1 MLRPTL
7 IGAAVLAASATLSA
21 QSPLLITEFAVTP
34 TAGEMVEFYNPGAE
48 PVDLTNYYIS
58 DATFAG
64 GGTYYY
70 NIVIGAPGGGGFGDF
85 SARFPAGASIAPG
98 EYQTVAFA
106 DADGAEG
113 FFNTYGV
120 LPTYECIG
128 NAVPPFNDPTV
139 ADMLE
144 AVPGS
149 INGGGGLTNSGEMCT
164 IFYWDGNSDLVTDVD
179 YVMWGDTNEGV
190 DKTGVSIDGPDADGT
205 ASTYLD
211 DVDLGSQAFMST
223 HSFGNS
229 NQRQMMSEGLE
240 TTLGGNGA
248 DGNNEMSENLAATF
262 VEAVW
267 TPNARTATAVDY
279 SWSNNNDGT
288 YDITSTGGTPNGALI
303 GLFAMAGGNFAVG
316 QCPGDGL
323 SVMLGGPTALAFGT
337 FDAAGEVNATLA
349 VMAGLG
355 TLHMQVID
363 VSACKITNVVVATF

>member
-21 QSPLLITEFAVTP
+21 QSPLLITEFVVTP
-34 TAGEMVEFYNPGAE
+34 TAGESIEFFNPGAE
-48 PVDLTNYYIS
+48 PVDLTNYYVS

-64 GGTYYY
+64 GPTYYY
-70 NIVIGAPGGGGFGDF
+70 NIVIGAPGGGSFGDF

-106 DADGAEG
+106 DAEGAFG
-113 FFNTYGV
+113 FFNTYGS

-128 NAVPPFNDPTV
+128 DLGNDDAGVPN
-139 ADMLE
+139 MLE

-149 INGGGGLTNSGEMCT
+149 INGTGGLTNSGEFCT
-164 IFYWDGNSDLVTDVD
+164 IFYWDGNSDLVTDID

-190 DKTGVSIDGPDADGT
+190 DKTGVTIDGPDGDAVG
-205 ASTYLD
+205 STYQD
-211 DVDLGSQAFMST
+211 DTALAIQSFSST
-223 HSFGNS
+223 HSFGDS
-229 NQRQMMSEGLE
+229 MQRVMMSEGLE

-248 DGNNEMSENLAATF
+248 NGNDETSENLAATWAA
-262 VEAVW
+262 AVP
-267 TPNARTATAVDY
+267 TLGTRTATAVDY

-288 YDITSTGGTPNGALI
+288 YDITSTGGTPNGMLI
-303 GLFAMAGGNFAVG
+303 GLFAAAGGNFAVG

-323 SVMLGGPTALAFGT
+323 SVMLGGPTALSFGT
-337 FDAAGEVNATLA
+337 FDGAGEVNATLA

-363 VSACKITNVVVATF
+363 VSACKITNVVVADF